1 MDEKIVFSS
10 FRPDEGTAD
19 TLIVSCHTIRKELEH
34 AMERTGAVCPVIYLR
49 SDLHDTPK
57 VLKETLQKVID
68 EAAKSGVKRILLG
81 YATCGNS
88 VAGLGTGA
96 CEVIFPRTDD
106 CVTFFLG
113 SMERRRKMPAGTYYI
128 THGWLYDE
136 GHGQAYYDEIMEK
149 YGQETGEEIYEM
161 MMENYEN
168 AGLVDTH
175 CYEMDGLRKDA
186 CAFASCLGLELM
198 EIDGSNTYLEQL
210 LTGPWEEERFF
221 VFGPGH
227 TIAEEELSLP

>member
-34 AMERTGAVCPVIYLR
+34 AMKKTGTAFPVIYLR

-57 VLKETLQKVID
+57 ILNGTLQKVID
-68 EAAKSGVKRILLG
+68 GAGQNGVKRILLG

-88 VAGLGTGA
+88 VAGLDTGV
-96 CEVIFPRTDD
+96 CEMIFPRTDD

-113 SMERRRKMPAGTYYI
+113 SMERRRKMPAGIYYV

-136 GHGQAYYDEIMEK
+136 GHGQAYYNEIMER
-149 YGQETGEEIYEM
+149 YGRETGGEIYEM
-161 MMENYEN
+161 MMENYKN
-168 AGLVDTH
+168 VGLIDTH
-175 CYEMDGLRKDA
+175 CHEMDGLRKDA
-186 CAFASCLGLELM
+186 CAFAGRLGLELI
-198 EIDGSNTYLEQL
+198 EIDGSDTYLEQL
-210 LTGPWEEERFF
+210 LTGPWEAERFF

-227 TIAEEELSLP
+227 TITEGELSLP

>member
-1 MDEKIVFSS
+1 MDGNA
-10 FRPDEGTAD
+10 RTPDTRIIA
-19 TLIVSCHTIRKELEH
+19 CHTIQKELEH
-34 AMERTGAVCPVIYLR
+34 AMEVTGRVYPVLYLR

-57 VLKETLQKVID
+57 VLNETLQQAID
-68 EAAKSGVKRILLG
+68 EAGRDGAERIFLG

-88 VAGLGTGA
+88 VAGIRTGT

-113 SMERRRKMPAGTYYI
+113 SMQRRRGMPAGTYYL

-149 YGQETGEEIYEM
+149 YGRETGGEIYEM

-168 AGLVDTH
+168 AALVDTH
-175 CYEMDGLRKDA
+175 CYEMAALKEDA
-186 CAFASCLGLELM
+186 CAFADCLGLELLQ
-198 EIDGSNTYLEQL
+198 IDGSNTYLERL
-210 LTGPWEEERFF
+210 LTGPWDAERFC
-221 VFGPGH
+221 VFPPGH
-227 TIAEEELSLP
+227 VIAEDELTLP